1 MVIRT
6 CLRQNLVSRKL
17 EINKFVSNEMKLHQ
31 KLFWLLVFSL
41 PLQLGR
47 HFWPP
52 SSLILGLR
60 VDYLAPTV
68 YLTDIL
74 VVGILGLWGIE
85 KMANGQWLMV
95 NWLKRYWWVLTI
107 FIYLLINA
115 LLAQNQGAALYK
127 FVKIIELTLLGLY
140 VAKNTSIPKESRE
153 AGISQYPSIFISSEA
168 RNKGFLISLSLAV
181 IYSSL
186 IALAQFIKQASLGG
200 VFWWLGE
207 RTFNVATPGIAK
219 AIINGQLVMRP
230 YGTFPHPNVLAGFVL
245 VALIL
250 ISSPVENLSLLKK
263 GVRLSAFILG
273 ILAIVVSFSRSV
285 WLVGPILLLPFLWRR
300 KMKKK
305 LFWLTTG
312 VLLVVLTMFFYLLP
326 HFSTNEAFFQRWQ
339 LMKTAGLMI
348 KNAPLAGVGL
358 NNFIVRL
365 PDYWPVT
372 GFTYWLQPV
381 HNIYLLIATETG
393 LVGLVV
399 FLWLLILVFKRLLKS
414 SSMSNFPL
422 FRASA
427 RNKLHLLMALMAI
440 LLLGL
445 TDHYWLTLQQGQL
458 LLALGLGLAWSSK
471 I

>member
-1 MVIRT
+1 MWW
-6 CLRQNLVSRKL
+6 LNQKL
-17 EINKFVSNEMKLHQ
+17 KDMKLHQ
-31 KLFWLLVFSL
+31 KLFWLLVFLL

-52 SSLILGLR
+52 FSLVLGLR
-60 VDYLAPTV
+60 VDYLAPTI

-74 VVGILGLWGIE
+74 TVMILGLWGIE
-85 KMANGQWLMV
+85 KMVNGQWLMV

-107 FIYLLINA
+107 FIYLLTNA

-140 VAKNTSIPKESRE
+140 VAKNTSIPKESRG
-153 AGISQYPSIFISSEA
+153 AGISQYPSILISSEA

-200 VFWWLGE
+200 AFWWLGE

-285 WLVGPILLLPFLWRR
+285 WLVGPILLLPFLWRS

-339 LMKTAGLMI
+339 LMKAAGLMI
-348 KNAPLAGVGL
+348 KNVPLAGVGL
-358 NNFIVRL
+358 NNFTVRL

-381 HNIYLLIATETG
+381 HNIYLLVAAETG
-393 LVGLVV
+393 LVGLLI
-399 FLWLLILVFKRLLKS
+399 FLWFLFLTFKNLLRIGLAPRLGPRGNSKLGIILLV
-414 SSMSNFPL
+414 
-422 FRASA
+422 
-427 RNKLHLLMALMAI
+427 I
-440 LLLGL
+440 LLLGFV
-445 TDHYWLTLQQGQL
+445 DHYWLTLQQTQL
-458 LLALGLGLAWSSK
+458 LLVIVLGFSLRK
-471 I
+471 H

>member
-1 MVIRT
+1 
-6 CLRQNLVSRKL
+6 
-17 EINKFVSNEMKLHQ
+17 MKLHQ
-31 KLFWLLVFSL
+31 KLFWLFIFLL

-47 HFWPP
+47 HFWSA
-52 SSLILGLR
+52 SSFVLGLR
-60 VDYLAPTV
+60 VDYLSPTI

-74 VVGILGLWGIE
+74 VFLILCLWGFEAITHHPFSIL
-85 KMANGQWLMV
+85 NF
-95 NWLKRYWWVLTI
+95 LKKHWWVMAIFVFLLT
-107 FIYLLINA
+107 NA

-140 VAKNTSIPKESRE
+140 VAKNTSIPKESRG
-153 AGISQYPSIFISSEA
+153 AGISQYPSIF
-168 RNKGFLISLSLAV
+168 ISLSLAV

-186 IALAQFIKQASLGG
+186 ITLAQFIKQTSLGG

-230 YGTFPHPNVLAGFVL
+230 YGTFPHPNVLAGFIL

-250 ISSPVENLSLLKK
+250 ISFPVENLSLLKK

-273 ILAIVVSFSRSV
+273 ILTIVVSFSRSV
-285 WLVGPILLLPFLWRR
+285 WLVGPILFLPFLWRS

-312 VLLVVLTMFFYLLP
+312 VLLAVLTMFFYLLP

-339 LMKTAGLMI
+339 LMKAAGLMI

-381 HNIYLLIATETG
+381 HNLYLLLLSETG
-393 LVGLVV
+393 AVGFLI
-399 FLWLLILVFKRLLKS
+399 FLWLLILVFKRLLKLS
-414 SSMSNFPL
+414 LVANF
-422 FRASA
+422 S
-427 RNKLHLLMALMAI
+427 LLMALMAI

-458 LLALGLGLAWSSK
+458 LLALVLGLAWSSK

>member
-1 MVIRT
+1 
-6 CLRQNLVSRKL
+6 
-17 EINKFVSNEMKLHQ
+17 MKLHQ
-31 KLFWLLVFSL
+31 KLFWLFVFLL

-47 HFWPP
+47 HFWPA
-52 SSLILGLR
+52 SSFVLGLK
-60 VDYLAPTV
+60 VDYLSPTI

-74 VVGILGLWGIE
+74 VFLILCLWGFEAIIHFE
-85 KMANGQWLMV
+85 LAKNKLAYFQLSILNF
-95 NWLKRYWWVLTI
+95 LKKHWWVLTI
-107 FIYLLINA
+107 FIYLLTNA

-127 FVKIIELTLLGLY
+127 FVKIVEFTLLGLY
-140 VAKNTSIPKESRE
+140 IAKNHYLLDRS
-153 AGISQYPSIFISSEA
+153 A
-168 RNKGFLISLSLAV
+168 GFLRNTIIHYPLSLAV
-181 IYSSL
+181 VYSSI
-186 IALAQFIKQASLGG
+186 IAIMQFFFQSSLGG
-200 VFWWLGE
+200 TFWWLGE

-219 AIINGQLVMRP
+219 TIINGQLVMRP

-285 WLVGPILLLPFLWRR
+285 WLVGPILLLPFLWRS

-312 VLLVVLTMFFYLLP
+312 VLLAVLTMFFYLLP

-339 LMKTAGLMI
+339 LMKAAGLMI

-381 HNIYLLIATETG
+381 HNLFLLIAAETG
-393 LVGLVV
+393 LVGLMIFFW
-399 FLWLLILVFKRLLKS
+399 FLFLTFRNLLKMPAPRDS
-414 SSMSNFPL
+414 FGMGNGQLEIS
-422 FRASA
+422 
-427 RNKLHLLMALMAI
+427 LLVI
-440 LLLGL
+440 LLLGMV
-445 TDHYWLTLQQGQL
+445 DHYWLTLQQTQL
-458 LLALGLGLAWSSK
+458 LLVIVLGFSLRK
-471 I
+471 H